1 MDTNTFKENGH
12 SLSLNKVSLNK
23 VSLNN
28 LSRLKSNKIAPI
40 SRHKLQKAGLDK
52 NTPVALIMVGEV
64 VSLSK
69 QLQWVNDNT
78 SVFDEAKDSVVL
90 SA

>member
-12 SLSLNKVSLNK
+12 SLSLNKVL
-23 VSLNN
+23 LNN

-52 NTPVALIMVGEV
+52 NTPVALIENGCCPDQYVITGT
-64 VSLSK
+64 L
-69 QLQWVNDNT
+69 
-78 SVFDEAKDSVVL
+78 
-90 SA
+90 